1 MRKNNGKGIL
11 FIIFLLLGILIPIQ
25 VKGIIA
31 EKNRK
36 SKSSYDLEELVAEV
50 NQVRTQN
57 ESLISDIDNALK
69 EKEELTLSAINKQSD
84 SELENLY
91 NELQSAKIKA
101 GLTEVTGPGVI
112 IKLDDAI
119 VRQENADPNSLIIH
133 DTDIKVILNDLKI
146 AGAQAI
152 SINGER
158 IVSMSEQ
165 ICNGPTIKINKN
177 RYAVPYVISVIGDP
191 DMLNLAL
198 QTSERLA
205 FMTRDRIVVNI
216 RTSRSI
222 TIPALKM
229 QESALDSLMTYM
241 KVVDSNVE

>member
-36 SKSSYDLEELVAEV
+36 SKSSLGLEELVAEV
-50 NQVRTQN
+50 NQVRIQN

-91 NELQSAKIKA
+91 NELQSVKIRA
-101 GLTEVTGPGVI
+101 GLTEVKGPGVI
-112 IKLDDAI
+112 ITLDDAI

-133 DTDIKVILNDLKI
+133 DSDIKVLLNDLKN

-158 IVSMSEQ
+158 IVAMSEQ

-177 RYAVPYVISVIGDP
+177 RYAVPYVMSVIGDP
-191 DMLNLAL
+191 DLLNIAL
-198 QTSERLA
+198 QKSERLA

-222 TIPALKM
+222 TIPAFRM

-241 KVVDSNVE
+241 KVVESNVE